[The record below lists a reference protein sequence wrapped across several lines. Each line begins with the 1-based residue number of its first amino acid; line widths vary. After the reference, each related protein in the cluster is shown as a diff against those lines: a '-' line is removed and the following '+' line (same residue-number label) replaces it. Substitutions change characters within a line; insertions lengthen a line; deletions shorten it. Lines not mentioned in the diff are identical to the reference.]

1 MVSYFRPDDLVKSVY
16 SIINNTYCPF
26 KLYIIDNSKGGID
39 DCLWSFKNHN
49 ITIIKNDK
57 NIGKAESF
65 TQHYRKIMR
74 KFKIDHF
81 ISIDSDI
88 EVPPYWLIKLKIAMH
103 RIKRMRPFGILA
115 PTINNKLGPTHMPS
129 LPCMHK
135 ISETTTEILPS
146 IYYNRHT
153 AGPVFL
159 IDRNFFEDISGYRGD
174 LTRRTRSQNQLYG
187 NDDGKLCHA
196 AAQKDLFVGFTS
208 NVEVLHLEQNVDE
221 GYIKWKHQ
229 NIQGNIADKGYWD

>member
-1 MVSYFRPDDLVKSVY
+1 M
-16 SIINNTYCPF
+16 
-26 KLYIIDNSKGGID
+26 DNSKGGID
-39 DCLWSFKNHN
+39 DYLWSFKNHN

-57 NIGKAESF
+57 NLGKAESF

-88 EVPPYWLIKLKIAMH
+88 EVPPYWLIKLKIAMY
-103 RIKRMRPFGILA
+103 RIRRIQPFGILA
-115 PTINNKLGPTHMPS
+115 PYINDKLGPTHMPTITTEPGYCLDKALELLQHP
-129 LPCMHK
+129 LPYMHK
-135 ISETTTEILPS
+135 ISETTTEVLPS
-146 IYYNRHT
+146 IYYNRYT

-159 IDRNFFEDISGYRGD
+159 IDRNFFEGTGGYRGP
-174 LTRRTRSQNQLYG
+174 LSRRTRSQNQLYG
-187 NDDGKLCHA
+187 NDDGKLCDA
-196 AAQKDLFVGFTS
+196 AMQKNLFVGFTS
-208 NVEVLHLEQNVDE
+208 NVEVLHLEQNIDE